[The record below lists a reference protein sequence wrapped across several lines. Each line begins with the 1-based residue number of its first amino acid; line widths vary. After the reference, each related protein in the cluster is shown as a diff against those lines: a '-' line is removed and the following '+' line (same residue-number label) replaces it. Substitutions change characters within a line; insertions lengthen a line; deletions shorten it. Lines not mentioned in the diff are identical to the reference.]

1 MELIVIAAGNGKRM
15 GDISV
20 PKVLYPVNGVE
31 NLRRIVESAIVS
43 QVIDSITLV
52 IKDTSKNIFEE
63 YLKINKYDINIK
75 LVPIQS
81 GLGDGHA
88 ILKALEFENDPAG
101 TAIVMWGDAYI
112 QSSGIFN
119 ELYEKRTEA
128 EIIVPVVREK
138 NPYVTILSDEHMNI
152 YSADFSKLGETHAE
166 GLHDQSVFS
175 INKSTIYNILEQMH
189 NVLWK
194 NGRYITESKEL
205 NFLHAFHCLYNNGS
219 PAKCYITEHPTRSFN
234 SIDEV
239 KQIEQN

>member
-15 GDISV
+15 GDISI

-31 NLRRIVESAIVS
+31 NLRRIIDSAIVS

-52 IKDTSKNIFEE
+52 IKDTAKTIFEE
-63 YLKINKYDINIK
+63 YLEVNKYDINIK

-88 ILKALEFENDPAG
+88 ILKALEHDSEG
-101 TAIVMWGDAYI
+101 MAIVMWGDAYI
-112 QSSGIFN
+112 QNPGIFN
-119 ELYEKRTEA
+119 ELCEKRTEA
-128 EIIVPVVREK
+128 ALVVPVVREK

-152 YSADFSKLGETHAE
+152 FSADFSKLGEIHTE

-175 INKSTIYNILEQMH
+175 INKEFIFNVLLQMH
-189 NVLWK
+189 DVLWK

-205 NFLHAFHCLYNNGS
+205 NFLHAFHCMYNSGS

-239 KQIEQN
+239 KQIENN